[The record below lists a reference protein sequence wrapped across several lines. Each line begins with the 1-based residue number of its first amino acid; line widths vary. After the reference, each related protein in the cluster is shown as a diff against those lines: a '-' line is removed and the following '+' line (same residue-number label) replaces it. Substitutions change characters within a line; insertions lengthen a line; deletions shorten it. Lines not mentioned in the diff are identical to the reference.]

1 MISRPIYGNI
11 HPNERYSPI
20 GTANDMLEKFRDE
33 LAKGSAVT
41 NSLNEVPDHNPKTR
55 FGIAKVP
62 LHLVPPSAKHYL
74 ALALAD
80 GARKYGPYNWRDTAI
95 STSVYVAAAQ
105 RHIDA
110 FWDGE
115 DNAPDSGV
123 HHIAHAMACMALM
136 LDALTI
142 GKLND
147 DRPTMGAAP
156 MLQVDYASVKRDV

>member
-11 HPNERYSPI
+11 HPNALYQSPYVP
-20 GTANDMLEKFRDE
+20 
-33 LAKGSAVT
+33 AKACEDTVIKPPA
-41 NSLNEVPDHNPKTR
+41 EVPDHNPKTR

-62 LHLVPPSAKHYL
+62 LHLVPPSAKHFL

-80 GARKYGPYNWRDTAI
+80 GAVKYGPYNWRDTAI

-105 RHIDA
+105 RHLDA

-142 GKLND
+142 DKLND
-147 DRPTMGAAP
+147 DRPTKGAAP
-156 MLQVDYASVKRDV
+156 MLQLDYASVKRDV